1 MKTRYLIYTLALLA
15 FCACSHE
22 DDFMPTQG
30 SAIPM
35 GVSVNISDAVATR
48 AETEMTDLQANSFML
63 DVQPASSGSEADEYT
78 YADVCVKYVD
88 GDGWGFYEA
97 DGTTKKQLMWV
108 NANAETSFTATYP
121 EVSGWS
127 FNADQSTG
135 LANDWLCFNK
145 TLTYNE
151 TTGGQ
156 VPVMF
161 QHTNTKLTVNLTID
175 ETVHAGKTIKSVT
188 VGGTKIAFTK
198 YDVNTGYT
206 LADDAGDITPYT
218 NGNTYEAILLPQTAD
233 LKVTVMFEGDDNEY
247 VWEQANTELIGGCH
261 YTVNLKVTKKQLI
274 SIGTVTVSP
283 WTEVEDPIDAG
294 TATEPEANYS
304 ISDGTAT
311 ITVPAYASAESVQAA
326 AKASASATTITVNGT
341 LTEAQQTAL
350 ATGLTDYSGTLILDD
365 MSSDDVT
372 VDALKNMT
380 VVYNGYVLDSPTNTY
395 QVYTASGLYAW
406 ATATETDATTNL
418 TLMADITLPNKDLT
432 SGADITVTD
441 GKPSGSNWTPVGTT
455 TIYTGSIDGNDK
467 TITGLRI
474 YRESTYTGFVAQLNE
489 NGNIKNLHLK
499 DVAVYNNGTNT
510 NVGGVVGKVWQTAGD
525 ISGCSVSGSVMS
537 YWTLVGGIVGSS
549 SSKSGIITN
558 CENHAT
564 VTGAQ
569 WVGGIV
575 GKMREN
581 SVTNCTNTG
590 TVTATYLMAGGI
602 VGAAESSYDNTP
614 LISGCTNSGKVT
626 STDATYV
633 NNGGIVGEIGSS
645 GWTVIACANIG
656 EVENGAG
663 IVGANGGTVI
673 ACYTTQNSVVVT
685 NQAGYEPNIY
695 TGSIEA
701 TYYLGEDDTIEGT
714 TGVSALN
721 TDEVVDTMN
730 NAISTWNASNNNACA
745 YQWKT
750 GTNYPEL
757 TANTA
762 N

>member
-48 AETEMTDLQANSFML
+48 AETEMTDLQADGFML
-63 DVQPASSGSEADEYT
+63 DVQPASSGSEADKYT
-78 YADVCVKYVD
+78 YADVLVKYVE

-127 FNADQSTG
+127 FKADQSAD
-135 LANDWLCFNK
+135 LDNDWLRFNE

-156 VPVMF
+156 VPIMF
-161 QHTNTKLTVNLTID
+161 QHTNAKLTVNLTID
-175 ETVHAGKTIKSVT
+175 EAVHAGKTVESVT
-188 VGGTKIAFTK
+188 IGGTKTSFSSYDITK
-198 YDVNTGYT
+198 EEYT
-206 LADDAGDITPYT
+206 LTDDVGDVTPYKD
-218 NGNTYEAILLPQTAD
+218 GNTYEAILLPQTAD
-233 LKVTVMFEGDDNEY
+233 LKVTVMFEGDGMEY
-247 VWEQANTELIGGCH
+247 VWEQTGTALTSGYH
-261 YTVNLKVTKKQLI
+261 YTLNLKVTKLQLI
-274 SIGTVTVSP
+274 TIGTVTVSP

-311 ITVPAYASAESVQAA
+311 ITVPAYASAESVKAA
-326 AKASASATTITVNGT
+326 AKALASDASVTTIVVEGT

-350 ATGLTDYSGTLILDD
+350 AAGLTDYSGTLILDD

-380 VVYNGYVLDSPTNTY
+380 VVYNGYVLDSTTNTY
-395 QVYTASGLYAW
+395 QVYTANGLYAW

-441 GKPSGSNWTPVGTT
+441 GKPSGSNWTPVGTSSP
-455 TIYTGSIDGNDK
+455 YYQGSIDGNNH

-474 YRESTYTGFVAQLNE
+474 YSESKYVGFVGMYTGSE
-489 NGNIKNLHLK
+489 IKNLHLD
-499 DVAVYNNGTNT
+499 DVAVYSTSSYVSGI
-510 NVGGVVGKVWQTAGD
+510 VGNLAQGS
-525 ISGCSVSGSVMS
+525 ISGCSLKSGSLIS
-537 YWTLVGGIVGSS
+537 TSFHVGGIVGQGMLHT
-549 SSKSGIITN
+549 KGEDDDYVISGCIN
-558 CENHAT
+558 SGT
-564 VTGAQ
+564 VTG
-569 WVGGIV
+569 VNTETGGIIGV
-575 GKMREN
+575 MYSN
-581 SVTNCTNTG
+581 S
-590 TVTATYLMAGGI
+590 Y
-602 VGAAESSYDNTP
+602 
-614 LISGCTNSGKVT
+614 
-626 STDATYV
+626 
-633 NNGGIVGEIGSS
+633 
-645 GWTVIACANIG
+645 TVIACVNTG
-656 EVENGAG
+656 EVVNGAG
-663 IVGANGGTVI
+663 IVGENGGKVV
-673 ACYTTQNSVVVT
+673 ASYTTQNSVVVDNEVNEDNT
-685 NQAGYEPNIY
+685 NTDYHHI
-695 TGSIEA
+695 GSIEA
-701 TYYLGEDDTIEGT
+701 TYYLGEDDTIDGT
-714 TGVSALN
+714 TAVSNLN
-721 TDEVVDTMN
+721 DDEVVNAMN
-730 NAISTWNASNNNACA
+730 TAISTWTDSDGNACA